1 MAILVYMAITT
12 KITRKSYV
20 GPEGQTFGQ
29 FEKTI
34 EWAQQVCNGTAC
46 MDQLAMFPSEV
57 WVKVSQSVP
66 GLVSCELKQWGCIG
80 ALSINYLWLTSAD
93 GDSMAVVERPSRKN
107 SVANAIKLNVFR
119 RCVDG

>member
-1 MAILVYMAITT
+1 M
-12 KITRKSYV
+12 

-66 GLVSCELKQWGCIG
+66 GLVSCELKTMGVYRCI
-80 ALSINYLWLTSAD
+80 ID
-93 GDSMAVVERPSRKN
+93 
-107 SVANAIKLNVFR
+107 
-119 RCVDG
+119 